1 MDFSKI
7 NKVAGMVNFL
17 PTKKIIELEPL
28 TYYKTIGF
36 RTMKTKYG
44 SKLLVTIN
52 GSFVIFLPARVSK
65 HLSENPDE
73 LEMHK
78 PAATNDELFI
88 RLLAGPCNRYEFTS
102 NTNNL

>member
-7 NKVAGMVNFL
+7 NKVAGMVDFL

-28 TYYKTIGF
+28 TFYQITGF
-36 RTMKTKYG
+36 RTAKTKYG

-52 GSFVIFLPARVSK
+52 GEFVVFLPARVSK
-65 HLSENPDE
+65 HLLENPAE

-78 PAATNDELFI
+78 NAATNDELFI
-88 RLLAGPCNRYEFTS
+88 RLLGGPYNKCEFSS
-102 NTNNL
+102 NPNNL